1 MKITIKKSEIE
12 GRLRAP
18 PSKSYTHR
26 AVICAAL
33 ANGKSKI
40 TNPLLCND
48 TEATI
53 KVCKMLGAEVNMR
66 EDLIVEGTEKLRA
79 PDDVVD
85 CRGSG
90 TTLRFFTAISSLAP
104 GMSVLTGNES
114 LRKRT
119 VGELLNA
126 LTQLGIK
133 AISTRGNGLP
143 PIVVFG
149 DDVKGGNVKMRGDIS
164 SQFISA
170 LLFACPK
177 ALKKTTIEL
186 TTGLQSKP
194 YVEITIEVLK
204 EFGIKI
210 SASDDFREFVVPSQ
224 QSFKPLEY
232 IIQGDFSSAAFML
245 AAGALAG
252 KVNISNL
259 ELSSKQ
265 GDKRIVHTLKDMGAY
280 VKEKENSI
288 TVEKE
293 DLMAITID
301 VLHTPDLAPIC
312 AVLATQAKGIT
323 RIISA
328 DRLRLKESNRLAS
341 ITNELKKM
349 GANITETKDGL
360 IIKGPT
366 SLKGA
371 KIDPHN
377 DHRIAMACAVAGLV
391 ASGRTVIENAECI
404 SKSYPTFV
412 DDMKNIGV
420 DLR

>member
-12 GRLRAP
+12 GRLKAP

-33 ANGKSKI
+33 ANGRTKI
-40 TNPLLCND
+40 TNPLLCDD
-48 TEATI
+48 TYVTI
-53 KVCKMLGAEVNMR
+53 KVCKTLGAEVNMR
-66 EDLIVEGTEKLRA
+66 KDLIVEGTEKLRV
-79 PDDVVD
+79 PDDVMD
-85 CRGSG
+85 CGGSG
-90 TTLRFFTAISSLAP
+90 TTFRFFTAISSLVP

-114 LRKRT
+114 LRKRP

-149 DDVKGGNVKMRGDIS
+149 DDIKGGYVKMRGDIS

-177 ALKKTTIEL
+177 SSKKTTIEL
-186 TTGLQSKP
+186 TSELQSKP

-204 EFGIKI
+204 EFGIEV
-210 SASDDFREFVVPSQ
+210 SVSEDFRGFIVPPQ
-224 QSFKPLEY
+224 QSFKPWKY
-232 IIQGDFSSAAFML
+232 TIQGDFSSAAFML

-252 KVNISNL
+252 KVKISNL

-265 GDKRIVHTLKDMGAY
+265 GDRRIVQILRQMNAY
-280 VKEKENSI
+280 VKEKENSV

-293 DLMAITID
+293 DLIATTID
-301 VLHTPDLAPIC
+301 VLHTPDLAPVC

-323 RIISA
+323 RIINA

-349 GANITETKDGL
+349 GANINEVKYGL
-360 IIKGPT
+360 TIKGPT
-366 SLKGA
+366 HLKGA
-371 KIDPHN
+371 NIDPHN

-404 SKSYPTFV
+404 SKSYPAFV
-412 DDMKNIGV
+412 DDMKKLGV
-420 DLR
+420 ELR